1 MGNTRLAGNRIVV
14 LLTALSVAVGLTG
27 LTTTAVAGSGHP
39 GGSGGKHKHHHKK
52 KCPQGF
58 HKEVVK
64 KNGKVVKKK
73 NGKPKK
79 KCVKNHNGTSGSS
92 AAKLSIDPGT
102 FTFPDTQ
109 HHSGLPCPACP
120 TQDFTVKNS
129 GGSASGTLTP
139 SVTDVADPNPGDD
152 PAFLISQNGCGAALP
167 PGGTCSITV
176 TFSPPSN
183 GGDQHYASVLHV
195 RGSPGGD
202 AQAQMSGDAD

>member
-1 MGNTRLAGNRIVV
+1 MRNTSMGGNRIVA

-58 HKEVVK
+58 HKQVVK

-79 KCVKNHNGTSGSS
+79 KCVPN
-92 AAKLSIDPGT
+92 AKKPTPAGAGLTITPST
-102 FTFPDTQ
+102 VTFPDTQ

-167 PGGTCSITV
+167 PGATCSLTV

-183 GGDQHYASVLHV
+183 SGDQHYASVLHV